1 MTTHQPFPKNRVILY
16 GVVDRRND
24 RDTKKVSPDIRRYR
38 NPTGGADYTVNL
50 QVASPYGG
58 SYKIEVNVGPVNGAE
73 IFASCPADQP
83 VILTGHLTRM
93 PEVDR
98 RFREYDAT
106 RVVEGIFYQD
116 VEVRVEA
123 VRLPTET
130 DPTGTGSNIALEG
143 EVVEP
148 PIFMRH
154 PDIPDLELARVGIRA
169 RTQAMMDETG
179 QILPA
184 RACLVTVVIPVDDE
198 HAELLYRRGNR
209 VQIRGALE
217 RLAVRQTGREEV
229 RERLGTLAKE
239 WEEQWHTLHDA
250 ETHDATAISRAG
262 NAYLRQRDRLSRSVR
277 TVVVAVGVTPLAEA
291 TPLDR
296 EAAALDRDLYDEER
310 REANRHRR
318 MERSERRRRNRQHE
332 RLAKEEPS
340 APEQPTEEG
349 HEQASVSPLNHRR
362 RKPTLSPHD
371 GPPADHEGPATI
383 GGWE

>member
-24 RDTKKVSPDIRRYR
+24 RDTKKASPDIRRYR
-38 NPTGGADYTVNL
+38 NPTGGADYTVSL

-58 SYKIEVNVGPVNGAE
+58 SYKIEVNVGPVKGAE

-98 RFREYDAT
+98 RFREYDAN

-154 PDIPDLELARVGIRA
+154 PDIPDLELARVGLRA
-169 RTQAMMDETG
+169 RTQAMTDATG

-198 HAELLYRRGNR
+198 DAALLYRRGNR
-209 VQIRGALE
+209 LQIRGALE
-217 RLAVRQTGREEV
+217 RL
-229 RERLGTLAKE
+229 
-239 WEEQWHTLHDA
+239 
-250 ETHDATAISRAG
+250 
-262 NAYLRQRDRLSRSVR
+262 
-277 TVVVAVGVTPLAEA
+277 
-291 TPLDR
+291 
-296 EAAALDRDLYDEER
+296 DE
-310 REANRHRR
+310 
-318 MERSERRRRNRQHE
+318 
-332 RLAKEEPS
+332 
-340 APEQPTEEG
+340 
-349 HEQASVSPLNHRR
+349 
-362 RKPTLSPHD
+362 
-371 GPPADHEGPATI
+371 
-383 GGWE
+383 